1 MLWTLLCFTEIDDKY
16 QSWHQLTADSVT
28 KSAITSSQS
37 DINLR
42 LNEVKL
48 AITRN
53 AFLVIQP

>member
-1 MLWTLLCFTEIDDKY
+1 MINIRAGT
-16 QSWHQLTADSVT
+16 HQLTADSVT
-28 KSAITSSQS
+28 KSAKTSSQS